1 MTASESS
8 ESSDWPTT
16 DATETTETDAADT
29 ADTAETPTTAG
40 RAFDTNRWVGVG
52 TVALLAVGVA
62 VIFGRRQGLLLTAV
76 VGIAY
81 VAYARGGEAP
91 VPDLRIERELSTTT
105 PAVDDE
111 VRVTVR
117 VTNVG
122 ETTLPDLRLVDGV
135 PPALS
140 VSDGSPRHA
149 TALRPGK
156 RATFGYVVT
165 AVRGDHEW
173 EPATAITRDASGSRE
188 RRSEVDCETSLRC
201 LPALDAT
208 ADLPLRGLTT
218 QYTGRIATDVGGT
231 GLEFHSTREYRHGDP
246 LKRVDWR
253 RLARSGDLATLEF
266 REERAATVVLVVDA
280 RTEAYLAGDEEENA
294 VERSVDAASQA
305 FSSLLDSGDRVGIAA
320 FGPEECWL
328 APGAGNDH
336 RARARELLATH
347 PALSST
353 PSDGK
358 FFPSIRL
365 RRLLRRL
372 PTDAQILLFSPLTDD
387 YPASIARQ
395 LDATGHPV
403 TVVSPDPTADDT
415 PGHRLA
421 RLERRNRASRL
432 RQAGLR
438 VVDWREG
445 SLAPV
450 LTRAAARWSA

>member
-1 MTASESS
+1 MTASNRRPGS
-8 ESSDWPTT
+8 
-16 DATETTETDAADT
+16 
-29 ADTAETPTTAG
+29 
-40 RAFDTNRWVGVG
+40 AFDTNRWVGVG

-62 VIFGRRQGLLLTAV
+62 VVFGRRPGLLLAAV

-81 VAYARGGEAP
+81 TAYARSGDAP
-91 VPDLRIERELSTTT
+91 VPDLQIARELSTDT

-117 VTNVG
+117 VTNTG

-140 VSDGSPRHA
+140 VTDGSPRHG

-156 RATFGYVVT
+156 QATFTYVVT
-165 AVRGDHEW
+165 AVRGNHEW
-173 EPATAITRDASGSRE
+173 EPTTAITRDASGSRE
-188 RRSEVDCETSLRC
+188 RRSEVDCETSMRC
-201 LPALDAT
+201 LPLLDAT

-231 GLEFHSTREYRHGDP
+231 GLEFHSTREYKHGDP
-246 LKRVDWR
+246 LKRIDWR

-266 REERAATVVLVVDA
+266 REERAATVVLLVDA
-280 RTEAYLAGDEEENA
+280 REEAYLAGGDEEENA
-294 VERSVDAASQA
+294 VERSVDAAGQA
-305 FSSLLDSGDRVGIAA
+305 FSSLLESGDRVGVAA
-320 FGPEECWL
+320 LGPEECWL

-353 PSDGK
+353 PSEGK

-372 PTDAQILLFSPLTDD
+372 PSDAQILLFSPLTDD
-387 YPASIARQ
+387 YMVSVARR
-395 LDATGHPV
+395 LDARGHLV

-415 PGHRLA
+415 PGHQLA
-421 RLERRNRASRL
+421 RIERRTRTSRL
-432 RQAGLR
+432 RQAGIR
-438 VVDWREG
+438 VVDWQEG
-445 SLAPV
+445 PLAPA
-450 LTRAAARWSA
+450 LTRAAVRWSA